1 MEAVIEAK
9 LKKNG
14 RDIGDIKGI
23 QVVRVPKKSTTKVTT
38 EKTRLL
44 KWKLRPKNPTLKK

>member
-38 EKTRLL
+38 EK
-44 KWKLRPKNPTLKK
+44 K